1 MIINYHNLNI
11 YGYFGEFQSS
21 INRSIDVALN
31 YYYFLFDL
39 VELDKFNF
47 HLNQRSKKLSVI
59 ILSII
64 LTEIININ
72 KESVCSETNKLNWS
86 MINIQIFAAA
96 VVTIFKRSN
105 NNWSDILLRE
115 SDQFFLDFEPAE
127 VINKSL
133 ILN

>member
-31 YYYFLFDL
+31 YYFLFDL

-72 KESVCSETNKLNWS
+72 KESVCSETNKLN
-86 MINIQIFAAA
+86 
-96 VVTIFKRSN
+96 
-105 NNWSDILLRE
+105 
-115 SDQFFLDFEPAE
+115 
-127 VINKSL
+127 
-133 ILN
+133 